1 MRQSRNKQTTTDE
14 SDVRGPSAQIRVYIA
29 LLTHSNGGVDQSTS
43 VCYCKGTVGIIL
55 WELHRNLVYVLTA
68 SFFCS
73 SFSFA
78 FSSFSFFL

>member
-1 MRQSRNKQTTTDE
+1 MRQSSNNQTTTDD

-29 LLTHSNGGVDQSTS
+29 LLTHSNGGVDQSI
-43 VCYCKGTVGIIL
+43 CYCKGTVGMIL
-55 WELHRNLVYVLTA
+55 WELHRNLVYELTA